1 MPCLALC
8 RLLPNHVIKQQT
20 CPIISVPSCCVPPPQ
35 ILVYCL
41 FKSALSCVWVIYSH
55 VCLRLP
61 VSACTRQTQAIA
73 NNYSHT
79 QYRNTLIVTKSKQ
92 QRTVASD
99 MAVFKGSL
107 AAEWGKKQSP
117 ISG

>member
-1 MPCLALC
+1 MYGLYILMF
-8 RLLPNHVIKQQT
+8 
-20 CPIISVPSCCVPPPQ
+20 VPPPQ